1 VSRALRTLLAA
12 SVIVIAAASGTG
24 AAQTKPDLDVRIE
37 EDTRPRAPMAGGLSV
52 AYTVTVTDKTTGQP
66 VDRYVVFAQATN
78 LQGEK
83 SIFFAC
89 GHTNDVD
96 SRIPPGVYYC
106 TVIVDHGG
114 DWTFVATVA
123 DKGGNA
129 EAPVPVTQAS
139 VPFQLANNRT
149 VSDEVPGTDLSASP
163 WDIGVLFSHSSV
175 AIAWFLCVVL
185 LVALTLPGARR
196 YLSTLGLHHLERR
209 LDLLVKMTWVTTG
222 LVLGSGT
229 YLTLNQTAYDAPF
242 SSSAAEALF
251 KLPYAKP
258 YFLAL
263 ATKIALYLL
272 MAATT
277 ISLVRGA
284 RRRLLVSDAPASGS
298 VAAPAP
304 SPASSP
310 TGGGVVCDLRIE
322 APPAVDRPVRASRG
336 PAVAVAVIAGG
347 GVGIAV
353 CVTVL
358 KYLHE
363 LIESARGLL

>member
-1 VSRALRTLLAA
+1 MSRALRTLLAA
-12 SVIVIAAASGTG
+12 AVIVIAAASGAG
-24 AAQTKPDLDVRIE
+24 AAQAKPELNVRIE

-52 AYTVTVTDKTTGQP
+52 AYTVTVTDKATGQP

-78 LQGEK
+78 AQGEK

-96 SRIPPGVYYC
+96 SRTPPGVYYC
-106 TVIVDHGG
+106 TVILDHGG
-114 DWTFVATVA
+114 DWDFVATVA

-139 VPFQLANNRT
+139 VPFQLATNQA
-149 VSDEVPGTDLSASP
+149 VSGEVPGTGLSASS
-163 WDIGVLFSHSSV
+163 WDIAVLFAHSSV
-175 AIAWFLCVVL
+175 AIAWFLCVAL
-185 LVALTLPGARR
+185 LVGLALPGARR
-196 YLSTLGLHHLERR
+196 YLSAVGLHQLERH
-209 LDLLVKMTWVTTG
+209 LDLLVKATWVTTG

-229 YLTLNQTAYDAPF
+229 YLTLNQTAYEAPF
-242 SSSAAEALF
+242 SSSAAKAVF
-251 KLPYAKP
+251 NLPYGKP

-263 ATKIALYLL
+263 GTKISLYLL

-277 ISLVRGA
+277 IPIVRGA
-284 RRRLLVSDAPASGS
+284 RRRLLVSDAPAPAP
-298 VAAPAP
+298 VAAAPAAG
-304 SPASSP
+304 SA
-310 TGGGVVCDLRIE
+310 TGGGVACDVRTLV
-322 APPAVDRPVRASRG
+322 PPAIERQTRTGRG
-336 PAVAVAVIAGG
+336 LTVAVAVVAGG